1 MFPGLLLLC
10 PCSLSRPQSV
20 SSLLFYIKANTFK
33 KKTPHCVL
41 SSFSSFPF
49 SSFVHNCVHIRTY
62 VRFRRRLPK
71 HQLLSLTRPLTSYI
85 YVGSTKGNNEKRNEM
100 YAFIVLLSMDYVV
113 LFSIQYIFYESSWS
127 FNKLIFPHLCCHHL
141 SLRPLFLFICTDI
154 SPSSVYLLYVSCMY
168 VTSNEINQYQKINS
182 WFKLNR
188 ICITFLFMLWVT
200 RRRGL

>member
-20 SSLLFYIKANTFK
+20 FSPCSFIKANTFK
-33 KKTPHCVL
+33 KTPHCML
-41 SSFSSFPF
+41 SSSLLSPF
-49 SSFVHNCVHIRTY
+49 SSFVRNCVHIRTY

-85 YVGSTKGNNEKRNEM
+85 YVGSTKGNNEKRNEI

-113 LFSIQYIFYESSWS
+113 SFSIQYIFYESSWS

-141 SLRPLFLFICTDI
+141 SLIDPYSYSFALTSAHHPCICCMCPACHFQRNQSISKDKFLF
-154 SPSSVYLLYVSCMY
+154 
-168 VTSNEINQYQKINS
+168 
-182 WFKLNR
+182 
-188 ICITFLFMLWVT
+188 
-200 RRRGL
+200 